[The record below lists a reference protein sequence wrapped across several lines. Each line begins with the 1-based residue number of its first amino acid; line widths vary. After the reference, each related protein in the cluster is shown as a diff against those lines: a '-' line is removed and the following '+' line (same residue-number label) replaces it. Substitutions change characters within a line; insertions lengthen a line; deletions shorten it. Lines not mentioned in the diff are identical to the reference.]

1 MPYVF
6 GVLVILNA
14 LMLGYYIFFPQA
26 PDSQSLQSAQSA
38 LVQPIAFENSSAHVP
53 PLIGT
58 KK

>member
-14 LMLGYYIFFPQA
+14 LMLGYYIFVPQ
-26 PDSQSLQSAQSA
+26 DQDTQSLQSAKAA
-38 LVQPIAFENSSAHVP
+38 LTQPINFDTSSAKVP

-58 KK
+58 RD

>member
-14 LMLGYYIFFPQA
+14 LMLGYYIFFPQEQ
-26 PDSQSLQSAQSA
+26 DSQSLQSAKTA
-38 LVQPIAFENSSAHVP
+38 LVQPIEFANSSAHVP

-58 KK
+58 RD